1 MPCVPSELEGSALLA
16 LVRILPDEVTN
27 PPEERD
33 HQKYGADSG
42 ENHCID
48 EHGLPPVVPVC
59 LGWLHVISTSGGKID
74 LDQWLESRRD
84 QALGNT
90 DPGQEIG
97 GVRGAK
103 HSLAAVPDTQT
114 AGVSALLGFALGLL
128 PALAQRQYL
137 LEHLAHLVEALVVEV
152 VDTLVAL
159 GGEID
164 QLVVIAHSGN
174 RIRRKVRFRRGAQ
187 VWRVFAT

>member
-1 MPCVPSELEGSALLA
+1 MQIKKGRPKSPELPCVPCEPEGSALLA

-27 PPEERD
+27 APEERD
-33 HQKYGADSG
+33 HQKNGADSR

-59 LGWLHVISTSGGKID
+59 LGWLHVISTGGGKID

-97 GVRGAK
+97 GYGARSTTWQLCLTRK
-103 HSLAAVPDTQT
+103 RREFQR
-114 AGVSALLGFALGLL
+114 FLGLL
-128 PALAQRQYL
+128 LDFFLPLP
-137 LEHLAHLVEALVVEV
+137 
-152 VDTLVAL
+152 
-159 GGEID
+159 
-164 QLVVIAHSGN
+164 SGN
-174 RIRRKVRFRRGAQ
+174 
-187 VWRVFAT
+187 TCSNT